1 MKNEIRGNGNKAA
14 KPAEKRSFNT
24 FAMVMTA
31 FALVIV
37 AIIVINKLNTPEPSV
52 FAQEMA
58 DESTTAGSAGGSA
71 APDFT
76 LASVGGGSKS
86 LSDYKGKV
94 VMLNFWATWCGPC
107 KREIPDFIEM
117 QKAYR
122 AKGFEIVGV
131 SLDDPTATAEVARFV
146 KQQGINYDIVYG
158 NGEVAQAYGG
168 VQSIPTTFLIDRE
181 GNVVSSRVGLTP
193 KAQWESAIEALL

>member
-1 MKNEIRGNGNKAA
+1 MKKDMSSKKKTAQKAG
-14 KPAEKRSFNT
+14 EKKGISS

-31 FALVIV
+31 FAVVIV
-37 AIIVINKLNTPEPSV
+37 AILVINKMNAPEPSV
-52 FAQEMA
+52 MMQQ
-58 DESTTAGSAGGSA
+58 TAGESGSSNSSSS
-71 APDFT
+71 APDFS

-107 KREIPDFIEM
+107 KREIPDFIAM

-122 AKGFEIVGV
+122 DKGFEIVGI
-131 SLDDPTATAEVARFV
+131 SLDDPTATAQVAQFV

-181 GNVVSSRVGLTP
+181 GKVVSSKVGLQT
-193 KAQWESAIEALL
+193 KEAWESAIEALL

>member
-1 MKNEIRGNGNKAA
+1 MKKDIGKNRPKKKEEPKKRGV
-14 KPAEKRSFNT
+14 NT
-24 FAMVMTA
+24 FAIVMTA
-31 FALVIV
+31 FVLVIV
-37 AIIVINKLNTPEPSV
+37 AILAINKMTEPEPTMITQNA
-52 FAQEMA
+52 AQGGG
-58 DESTTAGSAGGSA
+58 GSSA

-117 QKAYR
+117 QEAYR
-122 AKGFEIVGV
+122 DQGFEILGV
-131 SLDDPTATAEVARFV
+131 SLDDPNARDAVAAFV
-146 KQQGINYDIVYG
+146 KSQGINYDIVYG

-168 VQSIPTTFLIDRE
+168 VRSIPTTFLIDRE
-181 GNVVSSRVGLTP
+181 GNVVSSKVGLTP

>member
-1 MKNEIRGNGNKAA
+1 MSSKKKTAQKAG
-14 KPAEKRSFNT
+14 EKKGISS

-31 FALVIV
+31 FAVVIV
-37 AIIVINKLNTPEPSV
+37 AILVINKMNAPEPSV
-52 FAQEMA
+52 MMQQ
-58 DESTTAGSAGGSA
+58 TAGESGSSNSSSS
-71 APDFT
+71 APDFS

-107 KREIPDFIEM
+107 KREIPDFIAM

-122 AKGFEIVGV
+122 DKGFEIVGI
-131 SLDDPTATAEVARFV
+131 SLDDPTATAQVAQFV

-181 GNVVSSRVGLTP
+181 GKVVSSKVGLQT
-193 KAQWESAIEALL
+193 KEAWESAIEALL